1 MSVACKYFSVI
12 VPEVTSTIIELVS
25 TLSFVS
31 INLCLC
37 VVSLTKVSVKNNPSY
52 KTMLLNVAI
61 PVKLSTDCAV
71 SVGKE
76 KTKLLL
82 SNPVK
87 FRTNP
92 AAIVTDAG

>member
-1 MSVACKYFSVI
+1 MLV
-12 VPEVTSTIIELVS
+12 VS

-37 VVSLTKVSVKNNPSY
+37 VVSFTKVSVKNRPSN
-52 KTMLLNVAI
+52 KTVLENVAI
-61 PVKLSTDCAV
+61 PVKLSTDCDV
-71 SVGKE
+71 SVGIE

-87 FRTNP
+87 FKTNP
-92 AAIVTDAG
+92 AEIVTDFG